1 MKEAISESESSSLP
15 RSPRS
20 PRRLDSEE
28 VFNQHDLTSVFK
40 FKEGATL
47 GETIVKAEVSNQGA
61 EDVEDL
67 QLLVSVPKYIQLQMK
82 PLSSDVVPAQG
93 EGVVSQLFRF
103 RNQDIEEKDTVAKL
117 RVLFRREDEEFDEM
131 VMVDCFPSSYFYPV
145 CC

>member
-1 MKEAISESESSSLP
+1 MKEAVSESESSSL
-15 RSPRS
+15 PRS

-28 VFNQHDLTSVFK
+28 VFNQHDLTIVFK

-67 QLLVSVPKYIQLQMK
+67 QLLVSVPKHIQLQMK
-82 PLSSDVVPAQG
+82 TLLSDVVPAQG

-103 RNQDIEEKDTVAKL
+103 RNQNIEEKDTVAKL

>member
-1 MKEAISESESSSLP
+1 M
-15 RSPRS
+15 
-20 PRRLDSEE
+20 
-28 VFNQHDLTSVFK
+28 
-40 FKEGATL
+40 
-47 GETIVKAEVSNQGA
+47 SNQGA

-131 VMVDCFPSSYFYPV
+131 VMVDCFLEKEIGRLLFLYYEIYILLEGCSAH
-145 CC
+145 